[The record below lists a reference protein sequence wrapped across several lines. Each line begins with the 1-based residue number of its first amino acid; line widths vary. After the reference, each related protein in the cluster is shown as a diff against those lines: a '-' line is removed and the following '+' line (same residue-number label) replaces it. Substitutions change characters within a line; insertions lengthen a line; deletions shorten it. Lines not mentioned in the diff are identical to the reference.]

1 MNARSALFDVY
12 GDHLRARGGHAPV
25 AALVRLLAPLGVA
38 APAVRTAI
46 SRMVRQGWLHA
57 ERLPSGPGYS
67 LTPKAVRRLDEAA
80 ARIYRTSDLAWDGRW
95 HLIVTGHV
103 RDRSARERL
112 RSSFGYLGYAPLAD
126 STWIGPRSSDEVDA
140 LLDAEGLR
148 AERFV
153 AEHDG
158 LSSDLVA
165 RAWDLSGLAR
175 AYERWLADAAA
186 TVDALPEHPTDEQA
200 FAARS
205 TLVHSWRLFLFRDPA
220 LPRTLLPPV
229 WPGDKAADYFAEQS
243 ARLLPAATRF
253 VDACLEDPRG

>member
-12 GDHLRARGGHAPV
+12 GDHLRARGGHARV
-25 AALVRLLAPLGVA
+25 AALVRLLAPLGIA
-38 APAVRTAI
+38 APAVRTAV
-46 SRMVRQGWLHA
+46 SRMVRQGWLQP
-57 ERLPSGPGYS
+57 ERLASGPGYA

-80 ARIYRTSDLAWDGRW
+80 ARIYRTSDLAWDGHW
-95 HLIVTGHV
+95 HLIVTSHV

-112 RSSFGYLGYAPLAD
+112 RSTFSYLGYASLAD
-126 STWIGPRSSDEVDA
+126 STWIGPRGSDEVDA

-148 AERFV
+148 AERFL

-165 RAWDLSGLAR
+165 RAWDLSSLAR
-175 AYERWLADAAA
+175 AYERWLTDATM
-186 TVDALPEHPTDEQA
+186 TVDALPPDPTDEQA

-205 TLVHSWRLFLFRDPA
+205 ALVHSWRLFLFRDPA

-229 WPGDKAADYFAEQS
+229 WPGDKAADYFASES
-243 ARLLPAATRF
+243 ARLMPAATRY
-253 VDACLEDPRG
+253 VDACLEDSRG